1 MHHYEMARHTFDYD
15 YATFNDMAFKG
26 DSKKL
31 ILFIYQKVRKKTHAV
46 HSFVF
51 ENNNFYV

>member
-1 MHHYEMARHTFDYD
+1 MARHTFDYD